1 MMHSVKVDFVEY
13 PQWYSIEKET
23 CKTIDKLTNTKE
35 IAFYLKNSNEFIRR
49 LAILRINH
57 LKLKDSI
64 NVLMEVMDDLL
75 ESDIN
80 KELAAW
86 TIKSIISKWGLELF
100 INHRI
105 LNKYTGN
112 EKTLG
117 SMSLKIEDK
126 WSDSLK
132 FEFSETFLKDELES
146 DTDNLRQNEDL
157 PLEFN
162 FSPKEWLLVLSE
174 QITKNIKDNWMRI
187 PGIVVRL
194 LRKFAALI
202 IPILVIL
209 PAKAIFQGF
218 KRAIQMIKNKSRN
231 KNYAKHPKNKA
242 NPDFSVNLL
251 DSNAARKPYRAVRE
265 QKAGF
270 MELLKNAAFNV
281 VYVILAPLRLALRYK
296 KWELAVLVLLYLFF
310 AYTYPGRVF
319 VHKYT
324 GMDLQEKQSQVLKHS
339 KTAVN
344 NLVFKA
350 EGIFKSLYDSVIITS
365 PEPAPAIKKTLV
377 PHSQTRQLKFTVTA
391 KKGLN
396 LRQIP
401 DSTSNKPA
409 IGLLKYNSTVIYLNK
424 SQTDKNGVKWYF
436 VKAPDGK
443 QGWASSKYLKEIRGD
458 K

>member
-1 MMHSVKVDFVEY
+1 MMCSVKVDFVEY

-23 CKTIDKLTNTKE
+23 GKTIDKLTNTKE
-35 IAFYLKNSNEFIRR
+35 LAFYLKNSNEFIRR

-117 SMSLKIEDK
+117 IMSLKIEDK

-146 DTDNLRQNEDL
+146 DTENLRQNEDL
-157 PLEFN
+157 QLEFN
-162 FSPKEWLLVLSE
+162 FSPKEWFLVLSE
-174 QITKNIKDNWMRI
+174 QIAKNIRDNWMRV

-194 LRKFAALI
+194 LRKLAALI
-202 IPILVIL
+202 IPILIIL
-209 PAKAIFQGF
+209 PVKAVFRGF
-218 KRAIQMIKNKSRN
+218 NRLIQVIKNKSRS
-231 KNYAKHPKNKA
+231 KNYTNHSKNKTDS
-242 NPDFSVNLL
+242 DFSINLL
-251 DSNAARKPYRAVRE
+251 DSTAARKPYRDIRD

-270 MELLKNAAFNV
+270 MELMKNAAFNV
-281 VYVILAPLRLALRYK
+281 VYVILTPLRLVLRYR

-310 AYTYPGRVF
+310 TYTYPGRVF

-324 GMDLQEKQSQVLKHS
+324 GMDLQEKQSQVLKYS

-344 NLVFKA
+344 NMVFKA
-350 EGIFKSLYDSVIITS
+350 EGIFKSLYNSVIIAS
-365 PEPAPAIKKTLV
+365 PEPAQVIEKTPV
-377 PHSQTRQLKFTVTA
+377 PHSQSKQLKFIVTA

-396 LRQIP
+396 LRQAP

-409 IGLLKYNSTVIYLNK
+409 IGLLKYNSTVVYLNK
-424 SQTDKNGVKWYF
+424 SQTDKNGVKWYLI
-436 VKAPDGK
+436 KATNGK
-443 QGWASSKYLKEIRGD
+443 QGWASSKYLKEIRSD
-458 K
+458 M